1 MFNTFDVRTQANME
15 VALER
20 GCSRLPPT
28 HCDHESRK
36 AIAQAIL
43 ACAKAGNMSLT
54 ELTHA
59 AEYAVGQLMQR
70 KSA

>member
-20 GCSRLPPT
+20 GCSRLPTT

-43 ACAKAGNMSLT
+43 ACAQYEPYRT
-54 ELTHA
+54 DPC
-59 AEYAVGQLMQR
+59 R
-70 KSA
+70 